1 MGESVKK
8 AMKYKEWIISDYDNA
23 QVNSLMHSLNI
34 SPIMSK
40 LLIHRSLSD
49 TNEARAFL
57 KKDFTAFYSPF
68 LMKDVEKGAN
78 LIIDAIKNKEK
89 ILIWG
94 DYDVDGVTSV
104 TVLLK
109 YLSSIGGKCDYYI
122 PKRSDDGY
130 GLNSKVIGE
139 YANKGT
145 GMLIT
150 VDSGIT
156 AINEVSAAKNLGM
169 RVIVTDHHECRAQ
182 LPCADAVIN
191 PKRSDCSYPFKELA
205 GVGVVFKLIC
215 AVEILRTGK
224 SNYEISKKLAEIYS
238 DFVAIGT
245 IADVMPITSEN
256 RVIVNCGLIA
266 LENTPNIGLSA
277 LIEEAGINT
286 PSSKKRKIS
295 STTVGFVLAPRIN
308 AAGRMDTSKIAVDLF
323 MTESHEEAAS
333 LAARLTFINKERQIA
348 ENDILQSAL
357 EKINTQCDL
366 KNDRVIILD
375 DDNWH
380 HGIIGIVS
388 SRITEKYNLP
398 SVLIS
403 FKDEG
408 MKGIHDIGKGSGR
421 SVKGMNLV
429 KALAGCSEILTK
441 FGGHELAAGLSVKRE
456 NLSEFKKRLN
466 DYAKNNLDDSAL
478 IKNLE
483 IDCEISM
490 FDASLKLAN
499 ELSCLEP
506 FGLSNPVPLF
516 CTTDVK
522 IISIASIGNGK
533 HTKLCVEKDSCRH
546 TALLFGTPTASF
558 QFFEGDCVDIA
569 YNLDVNNFKAQQVI
583 QLIIRDIRPSKR
595 ERDIVRQHLHKYRKM
610 LTDDSYVVNL
620 FDIPTRADFAQIYST
635 VKNTLFANTDANSL
649 EISVPF
655 LVKLSNRKFNYDL
668 PIYKAFIILSVLKEA
683 HLLDIENED
692 ELYLTVRRHTDNA
705 PSQKID
711 LEETPIIKTLI
722 NKAGNTTERDTFI

>member
-1 MGESVKK
+1 MGKSVKK
-8 AMKYKEWIISDYDNA
+8 AMKYKNWIITSYDSA
-23 QVNSLMHSLNI
+23 QVTGLMHSLNV

-40 LLIHRSLSD
+40 LLINRKLAD
-49 TNEARAFL
+49 TSEAKSFL
-57 KKDFTAFYSPF
+57 KKDFSVFYSPF
-68 LMKDVEKGAN
+68 LMKDVEKGAR
-78 LIIDAIKNKEK
+78 LILEAIKNKDK

-109 YLSSIGGKCDYYI
+109 YLSSIGGDCDYYI

-130 GLNSKVIGE
+130 GLNSKVINE
-139 YANKGT
+139 YARNGF

-156 AINEVSAAKNLGM
+156 AINEVLAAKTLGM
-169 RVIVTDHHECRAQ
+169 NVIITDHHECRSE
-182 LPCADAVIN
+182 LPAADAVIN
-191 PKRSDCSYPFKELA
+191 PKRQDCAYPFKELA

-215 AVEILRTGK
+215 AVEILRSGK
-224 SNYEISKKLAEIYS
+224 SNYDASRKLADAYS

-245 IADVMPITSEN
+245 IADVMPITNEN
-256 RVIVNCGLIA
+256 RIIVNCGLKT
-266 LENTPNIGLSA
+266 LENTSNIGLAA
-277 LIEEAGINT
+277 LVEEAGINA
-286 PSSKKRKIS
+286 SASKKKKIS

-323 MTESHEEAAS
+323 MTESREEAAH
-333 LAARLTFINKERQIA
+333 LASRLTIINKERQIA

-357 EKINTQCDL
+357 EKINTLCDL

-403 FKDEG
+403 FKDEST
-408 MKGIHDIGKGSGR
+408 KGVHDIGKGSGR

-429 KALAGCSEILTK
+429 KALASSSDILLK

-456 NLSEFKKRLN
+456 NLPELKKRLN

-478 IKNLE
+478 VKNLE
-483 IDCEISM
+483 IDCEISL
-490 FDASLKLAN
+490 FDASLNLAN
-499 ELSCLEP
+499 ELSSLEP

-516 CTTDVK
+516 CTTNAK
-522 IISIASIGNGK
+522 IISITSIGNGK
-533 HTKLCVEKDSCRH
+533 HTKLCVEKDSCKH
-546 TALLFGTPTASF
+546 TALLFGTPTVSF
-558 QFFEGDCVDIA
+558 QFLEGDFVDIA
-569 YNLDVNNFKAQQVI
+569 YNLDVNNFKTQQAI
-583 QLIIRDIRPSKR
+583 QLIVRDIRPTKR
-595 ERDIVRQHLHKYRKM
+595 DRDIVKQHLHKYTKM
-610 LTDDSYVVNL
+610 LNDENYDVNV

-635 VKNTLFANTDANSL
+635 IKNSL
-649 EISVPF
+649 LASTDDTAVEVSVPF
-655 LVKLSNRKFNYDL
+655 LVKLSNKKFNYEL
-668 PIYKAFIILSVLKEA
+668 PVYKAFIILNVLKEA
-683 HLLDIENED
+683 RLLDIETED
-692 ELYLTVRRHTDNA
+692 ELYLTINKNSDNA
-705 PSQKID
+705 PSKKID
-711 LEETPIIKTLI
+711 LEETPIIKSLI
-722 NKAGNTTERDTFI
+722 KKAGNTTEKDTFI